1 MSGEH
6 GQVSTRPVVDVHAIE
21 EELAEVRWKLRP
33 DGEMDEAAQHAA
45 AEARANVLNLI
56 VVVEDESGMEHVHRV
71 LDGLSTHHPSRTL
84 ILLAQE
90 ERQAVKLEASVS
102 AQTRTDSGHRV
113 TTEQVLL
120 HAHGQVAAHLAS
132 LVSPLLVP
140 DLPVMLWWPGR
151 PDFES
156 QLFNELADLCD
167 RLVVDTDDRGVEP
180 GRDFP
185 LLLNVAR
192 RRKARVAIGDF
203 NWARLMPWRHLMAQ
217 FFDPPS
223 VRSRLISAHG
233 VTVWYGGEG
242 SNAQALL
249 LAGWV
254 QSRLAAIGVPIPREL
269 RYDPGLPYGVSRFML
284 YTGGEDG
291 VSRFSIAR
299 APGGRLTTQMRIGD
313 QEQLGR
319 TVAVA
324 PRSADDLL
332 AIELTIPGHDVL
344 YEQALEA
351 AVG

>member
-6 GQVSTRPVVDVHAIE
+6 GQVGTRPVVDVHAVE
-21 EELAEVRWKLRP
+21 EELAEVRWRLRP

-45 AEARANVLNLI
+45 AEARASVLNLI
-56 VVVEDESGMEHVHRV
+56 VVVGDESELDHVRRV

-102 AQTRTDSGHRV
+102 ARTRTDSGHRV

-156 QLFNELADLCD
+156 RLFTELADLCD
-167 RLVVDTDDRGVEP
+167 RLVIDSDDPGVEP
-180 GRDFP
+180 ARDFP
-185 LLLNVAR
+185 LLLRVVSRPKAQVA
-192 RRKARVAIGDF
+192 VGDF

-217 FFDPPS
+217 FFDPPA
-223 VRSRLISAHG
+223 VRVRLLSAHG
-233 VTVWYGGEG
+233 VTVWYGGDG

-249 LAGWV
+249 LAGWI
-254 QSRLAAIGVPIPREL
+254 QSRLAAIGVAIPREL
-269 RYDPGLPYGVSRFML
+269 RHDPALPHGVARFML
-284 YTGGEDG
+284 YTGGDDG
-291 VSRFSIAR
+291 MARFSIAR

-313 QEQLGR
+313 QEQPAR
-319 TVAVA
+319 TVAVV
-324 PRSADDLL
+324 PRAADDLL
-332 AIELTIPGHDVL
+332 AIELSAPGYDIL
-344 YEQALEA
+344 FEKALEA